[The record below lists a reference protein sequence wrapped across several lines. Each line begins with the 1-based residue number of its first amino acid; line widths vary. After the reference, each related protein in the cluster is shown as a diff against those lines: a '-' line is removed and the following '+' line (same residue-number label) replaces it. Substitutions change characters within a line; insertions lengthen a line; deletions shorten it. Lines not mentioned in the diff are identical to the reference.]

1 MSATELQSTLQALA
15 PTVRAVTVSLGQDRR
30 ASGFVFQPGLVVT
43 NAHAL
48 RDRTIAVTLPDDTIV
63 QGTVTGIDVDGDL
76 AVVSVDTGSIVPLI
90 WAETAP
96 IPGSLVVAAHGRG
109 PVSLGMVS
117 ATGVS
122 FRGPRGAIVSGSFE
136 HSAPLAPGASGGPV
150 VDLDGRLV
158 GIDTARSDAGYR
170 AVATNAELHARI
182 EKLAAGQSVEPRQLG
197 VALAPAAVAHQVRRA
212 AGLPE
217 LDGLLVRS
225 VVDDSIAA
233 TAGISEGDLLVAVVI
248 NGERVGLTSPEVLA
262 NALRSGDPVELII
275 VRGVDERTV
284 TV

>member
-1 MSATELQSTLQALA
+1 MSATELQTVLQTLA
-15 PTVRAVTVSLGQDRR
+15 PAVRAVTVSLGQDRR
-30 ASGFVFQPGLVVT
+30 ASGIVFQPGVVVT

-48 RDRTIAVTLPDDTIV
+48 RNGTIAVTLPDDTTV
-63 QGTVTGIDVDGDL
+63 QGAVVGVDVDGDL
-76 AVVSVDTGSIVPLI
+76 AVITVDTGSIVPLA
-90 WAETAP
+90 WAESAP

-117 ATGVS
+117 STGLS
-122 FRGPRGAIVSGSFE
+122 FRGPRGSVVSGSFE
-136 HSAPLAPGASGGPV
+136 HTAPLAPGASGGPV
-150 VDLDGRLV
+150 VDLDGSLV

-170 AVATNAELHARI
+170 AITANPELYARI
-182 EKLAAGQSVEPRQLG
+182 EKLAAGESVEPRQLG
-197 VALAPAAVAHQVRRA
+197 VALAPAQVARQVRKA

-225 VVDDSIAA
+225 VMDDSLAA
-233 TAGISEGDLLVAVVI
+233 TAGIAEGDLLVAVNVG
-248 NGERVGLTSPEVLA
+248 GERQALSSPSILGQ
-262 NALRSGDPVELII
+262 ALRSGNPVELVI